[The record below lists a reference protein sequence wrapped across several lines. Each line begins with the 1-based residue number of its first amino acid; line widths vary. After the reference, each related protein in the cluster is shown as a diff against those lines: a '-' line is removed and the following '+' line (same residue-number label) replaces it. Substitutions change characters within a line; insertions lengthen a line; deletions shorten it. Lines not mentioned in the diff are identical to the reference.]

1 MGLFWN
7 RKKKEPE
14 LRDNSHCYYSDS
26 FLFGSNLRE
35 NNAMCLSAV
44 YRATELISDSI
55 ATLPIAVKLKQGHHE
70 LEQEKHPLM
79 DWFTYGS
86 LLSKYTTM
94 KLLIQSVILKGNGFA
109 RIVRDNQGNVKDIIF
124 VEANDV
130 VIYFDKYK
138 RTLLYSVTGVP
149 GKIEPIN
156 MIHLVKNTYDGVNGV
171 SVLRYGSR
179 TLDISNATE
188 NTAKNY
194 FANGG
199 NLAGILTIDGSVTKQ
214 QRQDAKN
221 SFVQSFSDGGS
232 GIAVLQGNMHYQQIQ
247 SNAEEAQLLQERVY
261 NIQDI
266 ARFFGVSPILL
277 GDLTKANQNAIEAI
291 QLDFLQHTLQP
302 YIVMIEQEF
311 NRKLLKPSEKHLT
324 IDLDDSFLLKADK
337 SALAS
342 YYSTFIN
349 NGVMTPNEVRAALG
363 LPRCEEEGMDDH
375 YMPFSDRA
383 KTAITGNPNNTKNN
397 DENKLPE

>member
-1 MGLFWN
+1 MAFWN
-7 RKKKEPE
+7 KKKEQPAE
-14 LRDNSHCYYSDS
+14 ERNAVCFNDAL
-26 FLFGSNLRE
+26 LFGSNLRE

-55 ATLPIAVKLKQGHHE
+55 AVLPIRIKLKGDCEE
-70 LEQEKHPLM
+70 LENHPLSY
-79 DWFTYGS
+79 WFKNGS
-86 LLSKYTTM
+86 LISKYNTI

-109 RIVRDNQGNVKDIIF
+109 RIIRDNLGNVQDIQF
-124 VEANDV
+124 VESGKVTINYDEN
-130 VIYFDKYK
+130 K
-138 RTLLYSVTGVP
+138 RKLLYTVAGVA

-156 MIHLVKNTYDGVNGV
+156 MIHLIKNTYDGINGV
-171 SVLRYGSR
+171 SVLKFGSR
-179 TLDISNATE
+179 SLNIANATE

-214 QRQDAKN
+214 QRQDAKS
-221 SFVQSFSDGGS
+221 SFVQSFSEGGS

-266 ARFFGVSPILL
+266 ARFFGVSPVLL
-277 GDLTKANQNAIEAI
+277 GDLTHSSYSTIEAV

-311 NRKLLKPSEKHLT
+311 NRKLLRPSEGNLV
-324 IDLDDSFLLKADK
+324 IDLDDSYLLKSDK
-337 SALAS
+337 AALAN
-342 YYSTFIN
+342 YYNTFLN
-349 NGVMTPNEVRAALG
+349 NGTFCINEVREQLG
-363 LPRCEEEGMDDH
+363 LGEIEGGDKHNIAFVDT
-375 YMPFSDRA
+375 A
-383 KTAITGNPNNTKNN
+383 KTNINAE
-397 DENKLPE
+397 DKLQK